1 MPPPTHINGTGY
13 YFTRGG
19 IQGGEG
25 IDGPW
30 GGQWWI
36 ENVLEEL
43 DIGREWWFDNQ
54 SLVVYYKPNGTATDD
69 GDDVTAPPSGSF
81 VATQH
86 QLLFNITGSQ
96 ANPAH
101 HIAIHGLTM
110 RDTSYTYFE
119 PHGLPSGGDWALQK
133 TAAIT
138 LVGTENISISN
149 NLLTRLDGNGVF
161 VGGYNRG
168 LTIEENE
175 FSWIGGSAMAA
186 WGDTSTT
193 LSAAKKIEVPW
204 PIGPDGQGGNQPRG
218 VRVLGNIVEG
228 APFDSM
234 YRYRYI

>member
-1 MPPPTHINGTGY
+1 LDITLGGT
-13 YFTRGG
+13 
-19 IQGGEG
+19 QGGEG

-43 DIGREWWFDNQ
+43 DMGREWYFDNQ
-54 SLVVYYKPNGTATDD
+54 SLVLYYKPNGTSIGD
-69 GDDVTAPPSGSF
+69 GDSGGGGAPPPSGSF

-96 ANPAH
+96 AAPAH
-101 HIAIHGLTM
+101 HIAIRGLTM

-138 LVGTENISISN
+138 LVGTENITIAAN
-149 NLLTRLDGNGVF
+149 VLTRLDGNGVF

-168 LTIEENE
+168 LTISQNE

-193 LSAAKKIEVPW
+193 LSATKKTQVPW
-204 PIGPDGQGGNQPRG
+204 PIGPDGRGSNQGC
-218 VRVLGNIVEG
+218 
-228 APFDSM
+228 
-234 YRYRYI
+234 